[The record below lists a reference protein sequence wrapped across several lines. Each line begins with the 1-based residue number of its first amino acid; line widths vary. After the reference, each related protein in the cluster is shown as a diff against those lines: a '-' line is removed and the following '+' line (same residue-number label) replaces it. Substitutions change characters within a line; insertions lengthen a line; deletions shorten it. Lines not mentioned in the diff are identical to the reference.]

1 MTSLGN
7 SNSGKLFGTSGVRGI
22 MYKELDC
29 GVINNL
35 GRAIASSLP
44 PQARS
49 VIATDS
55 RISRGDAKADLTL
68 GMMASGMTV
77 IDTASQGTGDDPPW
91 LGILPTPVL
100 AFLTRELQVDVG
112 IMVTASHNP
121 PEYNGFKFFNSDGIG
136 YSRSQERV
144 VEDIYFHQLFRRGVI
159 GGYSIDA
166 SARQRYYDYV
176 KANCSYQDFKKRFRI
191 VIDPGNGAASKFVSD
206 LFWELGL
213 ETFSINDTAD
223 GTFPGRN
230 PEPRPDT
237 LRKTYTYLKSC
248 NADLA
253 VCFDGD
259 ADRVVFMDKHGFIG
273 FDEAVTFMA
282 ALEVKASGK
291 KRVVTTVETGRTL
304 DMALKPLGVE
314 VIRGN
319 VGDVP
324 VAYLTRTVKAAI
336 GVESVGVY
344 IYPDHG
350 YFPASIC
357 AVLTLLKSIQDV
369 SEIREYFSGLP
380 ALIKKQRKITCP
392 NNLKEHVLNR
402 IVSHP
407 ELFGKGEVNT
417 IDGLRVDFEN
427 SWILIRPSGTEPII
441 RVIAESTSQYQT
453 EKLIAKASGVVSEFI
468 K

>member
-7 SNSGKLFGTSGVRGI
+7 ANTGKLFGTSGVRGI

-29 GVINNL
+29 GLMNDL

-44 PQARS
+44 PQARC

-55 RISRGDAKADLTL
+55 RISRGDAKATLTL

-77 IDTASQGTGDDPPW
+77 IDTASQGRGDDPPW

-100 AFLTRELQVDVG
+100 AFLTRELKVDVG

-144 VEDIYFHQLFRRGVI
+144 VEDIYFLQHFRRGVI
-159 GGYSIDA
+159 GGYSIDG

-213 ETFSINDTAD
+213 ETFTINDTAD
-223 GTFPGRN
+223 GTFPGRK

-237 LRKTYTYLKSC
+237 LRKTYKYLVSC

-304 DMALKPLGVE
+304 DIALKPLGVE
-314 VIRGN
+314 VIRGI

-324 VAYLTRTVKAAI
+324 VAYLTRSTKAAI

-369 SEIREYFSGLP
+369 GEIREYFNGLP
-380 ALIKKQRKITCP
+380 ALQKKQRKIACP
-392 NNLKEHVLNR
+392 NHLKTHVLNH
-402 IVSHP
+402 IVAHP
-407 ELFGKGEVNT
+407 DIFGKGEVNT
-417 IDGLRVDFEN
+417 VDGLRVDFEN

-441 RVIAESTSQYQT
+441 RIIAESVSKYET
-453 EKLIAKASGVVSEFI
+453 EKLISRAYELVSELI